1 VDLRDLKCF
10 LAVAEELHFG
20 RAADR
25 LHLAQPTVSEGV
37 RRLERQLGG
46 QLFDRTTRHVRL
58 TQLGL
63 AFRDQAGEAYRR
75 VEAAYAAGR
84 QLAQRRIGQFVLASS
99 INDDDLLLAGVTALR
114 RLRPDVTVVVEE
126 MDQETQLDAV
136 RLGRVDVGLAWMS
149 PVSDGIG
156 STVVG
161 SSGYAAVVP
170 VSSPLARMDAV
181 PLRRVAT
188 EPLITWSRAS
198 NPLVYDTFAGAM
210 GAAGLLWS
218 LVATATGVANLAS
231 RVVSGQGIGA
241 VPYTS
246 IAYRMFRGLACVPLS
261 EGGPVLDCTLIW
273 SKVAPPVLLPLFSK
287 TVRSLWR
294 DSRDIDHAVA
304 R

>member
-46 QLFDRTTRHVRL
+46 QLFDRSTRNVRL
-58 TQLGL
+58 TELGRV
-63 AFRDQAGEAYRR
+63 FRDQAGEAYRR
-75 VEAAYAAGR
+75 VEAAYAAGQ
-84 QLAQRRIGQFVLASS
+84 QLAQRREGQFVVGSS
-99 INDDDLLLAGVTALR
+99 IDDDDLLVTIVASLR

-126 MDQETQLDAV
+126 MDPETQLDAV
-136 RLGRVDVGLAWMS
+136 RQGRVDVGLAWTP
-149 PVSDGIG
+149 PVEDGIG

-170 VSSPLARMDAV
+170 VSSPLARMEVV
-181 PLRRVAT
+181 PLSRVAT
-188 EPLITWSRAS
+188 EPLITWSRAT
-198 NPLVYDTFAGAM
+198 NPLVYDSFASAM
-210 GAAGLLWS
+210 DAAGLQWS

-246 IAYRMFRGLACVPLS
+246 IAYRVFRGLAYVPLGD
-261 EGGPVLDCTLIW
+261 GGPVLDCTVIW
-273 SKVAPPVLLPLFSK
+273 SKVAAPVLLSLFGK

-294 DSRDIDHAVA
+294 DSRATEHAAA